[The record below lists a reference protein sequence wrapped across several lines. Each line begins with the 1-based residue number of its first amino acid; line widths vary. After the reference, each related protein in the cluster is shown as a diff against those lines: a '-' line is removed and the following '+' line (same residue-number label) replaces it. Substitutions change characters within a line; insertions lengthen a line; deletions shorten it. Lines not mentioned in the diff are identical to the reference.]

1 MGDVFR
7 NYGSKSKP
15 EMADSSSLRPLLF
28 HLNGEPREAMVEP
41 HVLLADFL
49 RDHLGL
55 KGTRKSCEVQI
66 CGACTVLVNGRP
78 VSSCVTPAFE
88 IDQSSV
94 TTIEGLAQGDTLHP
108 IQEAF
113 WQEGGFE
120 CGYCTPGMI
129 LTTYALLSDN
139 PDPTDEEIKNCL
151 SSNICRCTG
160 YLSIIA
166 SIRRAAHL
174 MRQDAVAIDSAPKSD
189 ERRLDGLG
197 KIRGEAIYTADL
209 VRPGM
214 LYGKILRS
222 PLPHAVIKN
231 IDVTAAEK
239 LPGVVAVLT
248 RDDLKD
254 INPYFGPLVKDQAIL
269 ALDRVRYEGD
279 PVAAVAATSEEIAA
293 QAIGLIHVAY
303 EELGPVL
310 SIDESLAEDALKIH
324 DVTSEHGEKFP
335 GYPSVDDEARKYRNV
350 SFHFGWN
357 KGEIAKGFAESHR
370 LFEHRFYFPKVAHYS
385 LEPHLVLAEW
395 RDQTV
400 TLWSST
406 QHPFLVQQE
415 IAEMFGIAREKVR
428 IIVPYVGGAYG
439 NKNHTKFEPLAA
451 ALARKAKRPVFLSLT
466 VEDTFRTVSKPAM
479 RIQIRT
485 GVSQDGFLIAR
496 ESVIHVDGGAYSD
509 AGPRVTQKAGYR
521 VHGPYRI
528 EHIKSD
534 AYTVYTN
541 TVPAGAFRGMGTP
554 QVVWAYES
562 QMDMIAHE
570 MGWDPVEFR
579 LKNLLERGDDFSP
592 GDTPVDC
599 DMREGLRRVAREI
612 GWNEKLA
619 PDCGIGVSCAL
630 KDGGGNYKISE
641 ARIEIDAQGRVT
653 LFEGTVEIGQGSNT
667 ALRKIAAQELGLTP
681 EKIELAP
688 LDTAHTPFDFGTY
701 ASSGTTVMGLAVQRA
716 AQAVKTQLIAGAKS
730 LTGRHD
736 AAFELN
742 DGFLRVGEV
751 AVSFEEAVRHLKG
764 ALGIMIGE
772 GRYESVR
779 DKSLL
784 MGAKAPFWEVSW
796 GAAKIKVDRDT
807 GEIKILKFVSIADTG
822 KAINPQQ
829 CHSQEIGAMV
839 QGIGQ
844 AFFEQTLYE
853 NGIMLNPGLL
863 NYRVPGVYDLPEELV
878 TILFENGNG
887 PGPYGAK
894 GMGESGLLTV
904 PSAVGNALFAAAG
917 IRLTELPMTPE
928 KVWRALHQ
936 KNLDD

>member
-1 MGDVFR
+1 M
-7 NYGSKSKP
+7 
-15 EMADSSSLRPLLF
+15 
-28 HLNGEPREAMVEP
+28 
-41 HVLLADFL
+41 
-49 RDHLGL
+49 
-55 KGTRKSCEVQI
+55 
-66 CGACTVLVNGRP
+66 
-78 VSSCVTPAFE
+78 TPAFE
-88 IDQSSV
+88 IDDKTV
-94 TTIEGLAQGDTLHP
+94 TTIEGLAQGDNLHP
-108 IQEAF
+108 IQQAF

-129 LTTYALLSDN
+129 LTAYALLSEN
-139 PDPTDEEIKNCL
+139 PDPSEEEIKHCL

-160 YLSIIA
+160 YVPIIA
-166 SIRRAAHL
+166 AIKRAAYL
-174 MRQDAVAIDSAPKSD
+174 IRSDATAIDSLPKSD
-189 ERRLDGLG
+189 EQRMDGPA
-197 KIRGEAIYTADL
+197 KVRGEPIYTADL

-222 PLPHAVIKN
+222 PLPHAVIKS
-231 IDVTAAEK
+231 IDVRAAEK
-239 LPGVVAVLT
+239 LPGVVTVLT

-254 INPYFGPLVKDQAIL
+254 VNPYFGPLVKDQAIL

-279 PVAAVAATSEEIAA
+279 PVAAVAAVSEETAA
-293 QAIGLIHVAY
+293 EALGLIHVAY
-303 EELGPVL
+303 EEIKPLL
-310 SIDESLAEDALKIH
+310 SIDEALADDAPKIH
-324 DVTSEHGEKFP
+324 ETTSEHGEKFP
-335 GYPSVDDEARKYRNV
+335 GYPSVDEEAKKYRNV

-357 KGEIAKGFAESHR
+357 KGEIAKGLAESHR
-370 LFEHRFYFPKVAHYS
+370 VFEHCFYFSKVAHYS

-395 RDQTV
+395 RDDTV

-415 IAEMFGIAREKVR
+415 IAEMFGIAKDDVR

-451 ALARKAKRPVFLSLT
+451 ALTRKTRRPVYLSLST
-466 VEDTFRTVSKPAM
+466 EDTFRTVSKPAM
-479 RIQIRT
+479 RVRIKT
-485 GVSQDGFLIAR
+485 GVSQDGVLIAR
-496 ESVIHVDGGAYSD
+496 ESVVHVDGGAYSD

-528 EHIKSD
+528 QHIKSD

-570 MGWDPVEFR
+570 LGWDPVEFR

-592 GDTPVDC
+592 GDTPLDC
-599 DMREGLRRVAREI
+599 DLKEGLRRVAREI
-612 GWNEKLA
+612 GWGEPLE

-641 ARIEIDAQGRVT
+641 ARIEIDGQGKVT

-667 ALRKIAAQELGLTP
+667 ALRKIAARELGLAA
-681 EKIELAP
+681 ERIELAP
-688 LDTAHTPFDFGTY
+688 LDTAHTPLDFGTY

-716 AQAVKTQLIAGAKS
+716 AQAVKTQLIDGARS
-730 LTGRHD
+730 LTGQN
-736 AAFELN
+736 AATFELN
-742 DGFLRVGEV
+742 NGFLRVGEI
-751 AVSFEEAVRHLKG
+751 AVSFQEVVRHVKG
-764 ALGIMIGE
+764 GVGTMIGE
-772 GRYESVR
+772 GRYESMR
-779 DKSLL
+779 DKNLL

-796 GAAKIKVDRDT
+796 GAAKVKVDRDT
-807 GEIKILKFVSIADTG
+807 GQIKILKFVTIADAG

-829 CHSQEIGAMV
+829 CHSQEMGAMV

-844 AFFEQTLYE
+844 AFFEQTVYE
-853 NGIMLNPGLL
+853 NGIMLNPGLI
-863 NYRVPGVYDLPEELV
+863 NYRVPGVYDLPDELV

-894 GMGESGLLTV
+894 GIGESGLLTV
-904 PSAVGNALFAAAG
+904 PSAIGNALFTAAG
-917 IRLTELPMTPE
+917 VRLSELPLTPE
-928 KVWRALHQ
+928 KVWRAIHR
-936 KNLDD
+936 KNFSQ